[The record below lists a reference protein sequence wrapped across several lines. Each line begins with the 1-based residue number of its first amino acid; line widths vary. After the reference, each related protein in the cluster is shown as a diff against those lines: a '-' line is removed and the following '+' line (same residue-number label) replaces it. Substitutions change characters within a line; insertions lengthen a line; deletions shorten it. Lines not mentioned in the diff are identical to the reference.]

1 MKSQTESNYK
11 QQLNMMEQNHSLK
24 IQQMKWELQ
33 ETKSELE
40 RGQDKEKGL
49 REKVSLQEEIIK
61 KLQEEEPTTSDSMKD
76 EVERGGGGEREIK

>member
-1 MKSQTESNYK
+1 MKSHTESNYK

-76 EVERGGGGEREIK
+76 EVEKEERERD

>member
-1 MKSQTESNYK
+1 
-11 QQLNMMEQNHSLK
+11 MMEQNHSLK

-76 EVERGGGGEREIK
+76 EVEKEERERD